1 MGIKSFFVKPSTAA
15 FFKEARITH
24 NYSFFDFLHGYIYG
38 RWTYLYIALGTG
50 QHPLAKRLAP
60 LAAWFEK
67 RITSSRSV
75 QHTAKN
81 RLQAGADSVSLAD
94 TYHGKTMPLEAA
106 KKMVLINEDI
116 NLPDLE
122 QVIPYKRARSIVL
135 KNPDHIVALDCPCRS
150 AKPNPCLPLDVCLV
164 VGEPFASFVVDHNPG
179 KTRWITREQAVAIID
194 AEDARGHVHHAFF
207 KDAMLGR
214 FYAICNCC
222 SCCCGAIHAHQNG
235 TPMLASSG
243 YVALVDEDSCV
254 ACENC
259 IPNCQF
265 GALALGAF
273 IMEVDTGKCMGC
285 GVCVDKCPQEAIS
298 LKRDESK
305 GEPLEIFALM
315 EKAAAAQLLQ

>member
-1 MGIKSFFVKPSTAA
+1 
-15 FFKEARITH
+15 
-24 NYSFFDFLHGYIYG
+24 
-38 RWTYLYIALGTG
+38 
-50 QHPLAKRLAP
+50 
-60 LAAWFEK
+60 
-67 RITSSRSV
+67 
-75 QHTAKN
+75 
-81 RLQAGADSVSLAD
+81 
-94 TYHGKTMPLEAA
+94 
-106 KKMVLINEDI
+106 
-116 NLPDLE
+116 
-122 QVIPYKRARSIVL
+122 
-135 KNPDHIVALDCPCRS
+135 
-150 AKPNPCLPLDVCLV
+150 
-164 VGEPFASFVVDHNPG
+164 
-179 KTRWITREQAVAIID
+179 
-194 AEDARGHVHHAFF
+194 
-207 KDAMLGR
+207 MLGR